1 MLDMRD
7 PYLILGLEPDTDD
20 AAVVRAYHDAI
31 RRCPPERDAERFSA
45 IREAFEALRT
55 ERARLAYDLF
65 DRTPVAPADILDRA
79 APVGAPR
86 RPDAASVQ
94 ALLRPPAG

>member
-1 MLDMRD
+1 MRD
-7 PYLILGLEPDTDD
+7 PYLLLGLEPGIDD
-20 AAVVRAYHDAI
+20 AAVERAYHDAI

-55 ERARLAYDLF
+55 ERDRLAYDLF
-65 DRTPVAPADILDRA
+65 DYTPVTSADILDRA

-86 RPDAASVQ
+86 RPDVAALQ
-94 ALLRPPAG
+94 ALLRGAC